1 MSMLGQ
7 AIGGVLA
14 SAVGVALSPV
24 PIIAVILVL
33 GTPKARSNGPAFALG
48 WVCGLVV
55 VSVVVL
61 LLASGASNPSSG
73 SSTAVNAIKLALGA
87 VFLFMAAAQWQ
98 KRPRE
103 GEQATLPKW
112 MQTLDAF
119 TPAKSV
125 GLGALLSAANP
136 KNLALTIAAAGS
148 IAQVGLDAGQSAV
161 AVAVFV
167 VLGSVTVA
175 GPVVFYMMATKA
187 AEGPLSEISR
197 FMADH
202 NAVIMGV
209 VLLVLGAKLV
219 GDGIAGLST

>member
-1 MSMLGQ
+1 MLGQ

-48 WVCGLVV
+48 WVSGLVV

-98 KRPRE
+98 KRPKE

-167 VLGSVTVA
+167 VLGSLTVA
-175 GPVVFYMMATKA
+175 GPVVFYMLATKA
-187 AEGPLSEISR
+187 AERPLSEISR